1 MPRLSIARSLRLAL
15 VGLTIVLAALA
26 ALGISSLYNA
36 RQRYERTLSSSSA
49 LAVAAAD
56 LESAAVADQ
65 EVLRDAR
72 GPSAAQAR
80 IQARDAYA
88 AAAATAASLARGDP
102 TSRRLVADEI
112 AAGPSFSTAGFAD
125 RVQAR
130 QRARQAQARSRAA
143 GDSRRAILLVAIA
156 GLLAL
161 VGALALVSALIG
173 GMRRPLLELVEA
185 TRRLAAGELVTRV
198 RPSGPRELR
207 DLGAT
212 FNAMAADLAGAQ
224 QRLETERRRL
234 SVTIE
239 SLGDGLIV
247 TEPGSRTIAAVNPR
261 VTELVPELHV
271 GDSISS
277 DESPLPPLEVTL
289 EGEQLI
295 EHRGRT
301 LAVTAARLGPE
312 SDGVVWTLRDMT
324 ERARLERAK
333 SEFVATA
340 SHELRSPLTS
350 IKGFVE
356 LLQSSPERMS
366 ARQREFVDIILK
378 STDRLTELV
387 GDLLDV
393 ARIEAD
399 RVELN
404 RRPVDVGEA
413 VRETA
418 ELMGP
423 RIAQKHQ
430 QLSVYV
436 APTLPLAL
444 ADAARVRQIVA
455 NLLTNAHLYTD
466 DGGRIE
472 LRVEPERAWVQIIVR
487 DTGVGMTKEQ
497 AERAF
502 ERFYRARDA
511 GASSPG
517 TGLGLSIVKSLVE
530 LHDGRIEVESQPG
543 EGSTFRVLLPAAVP
557 EPDLTVSLDAISG
570 RRVLVVDDEHEI
582 AELIAGQLAPLGVS
596 VELAHSGEQALSML
610 RASYFDA
617 ITLDVL
623 MPGMDGFDVLRAI
636 RSDPELRHTPVVFVS
651 VFSGRRA
658 LAGEWVVSKPIDA
671 DELRHVLGAAV
682 QAGRSR
688 VLVVGR
694 DELRLALEPAL
705 DDLGIEHH
713 WEPTGA
719 AAARACTER
728 RFEVALVDVGVRNPQ
743 AVLQALDLRGRRLRR
758 AAILVS
764 DGEHSA
770 PPGID
775 RLGVEVVPVE
785 EAAAAVT
792 AALRGQR
799 AGGVP

>member
-161 VGALALVSALIG
+161 VGALALVSAVIG
-173 GMRRPLLELVEA
+173 GMRRPLVELVEA

-430 QLSVYV
+430 QL
-436 APTLPLAL
+436 
-444 ADAARVRQIVA
+444 
-455 NLLTNAHLYTD
+455 
-466 DGGRIE
+466 
-472 LRVEPERAWVQIIVR
+472 
-487 DTGVGMTKEQ
+487 
-497 AERAF
+497 
-502 ERFYRARDA
+502 
-511 GASSPG
+511 
-517 TGLGLSIVKSLVE
+517 
-530 LHDGRIEVESQPG
+530 
-543 EGSTFRVLLPAAVP
+543 
-557 EPDLTVSLDAISG
+557 
-570 RRVLVVDDEHEI
+570 
-582 AELIAGQLAPLGVS
+582 
-596 VELAHSGEQALSML
+596 
-610 RASYFDA
+610 
-617 ITLDVL
+617 
-623 MPGMDGFDVLRAI
+623 
-636 RSDPELRHTPVVFVS
+636 
-651 VFSGRRA
+651 RRA
-658 LAGEWVVSKPIDA
+658 D
-671 DELRHVLGAAV
+671 
-682 QAGRSR
+682 
-688 VLVVGR
+688 
-694 DELRLALEPAL
+694 
-705 DDLGIEHH
+705 
-713 WEPTGA
+713 
-719 AAARACTER
+719 AAARA
-728 RFEVALVDVGVRNPQ
+728 
-743 AVLQALDLRGRRLRR
+743 RGRGAGSPDRR
-758 AAILVS
+758 EPAHKRASVH
-764 DGEHSA
+764 GRRRQ
-770 PPGID
+770 D
-775 RLGVEVVPVE
+775 RASRGARASLGPDH
-785 EAAAAVT
+785 
-792 AALRGQR
+792 R
-799 AGGVP
+799 A